1 MLNNKWEK
9 KGKNQVKQGK
19 RKKSWQNDKKKY
31 WKSRWG
37 EQEGRPGSST
47 VSIKLLK
54 AEFSNGLIPV
64 VTISF

>member
-1 MLNNKWEK
+1 MREEGKKIKLN
-9 KGKNQVKQGK
+9 KGKEKNHDKMT
-19 RKKSWQNDKKKY
+19 KKKY

-64 VTISF
+64 VRISF